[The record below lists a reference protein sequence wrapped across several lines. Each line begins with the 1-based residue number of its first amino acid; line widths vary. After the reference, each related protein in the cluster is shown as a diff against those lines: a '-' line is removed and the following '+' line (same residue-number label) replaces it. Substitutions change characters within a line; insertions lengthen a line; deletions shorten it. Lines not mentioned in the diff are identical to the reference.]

1 MKKTFKAATLS
12 SLAVLALLT
21 SSCAGNSS
29 SPVEKVDFPEGS
41 TMAEIAQ
48 AGKIKLGASPNQP
61 GLAELNLQQEWEGF
75 NMDLAEYLAG
85 TLGIEADNIE
95 WVQTT
100 AANRIPFI
108 EQGKIDMFVTALA
121 MTPEREE
128 TINISGP
135 YLKTSPQLIVRKGDA
150 EKMQTLEQIPK
161 GTKVCVLQGSQ
172 GQPRVAEEI
181 PQAEIVEFNV
191 LTNCVRALE
200 QGTADAVDSTAPL
213 LAGFVEE
220 KPDVFEFTPIKY
232 GEEERWGIGMAKDR
246 SDLCEY
252 LNEKLNEAFDD
263 GSIVKMWDEHMG
275 KSGLEA
281 PAKPEEMTGC

>member
-1 MKKTFKAATLS
+1 
-12 SLAVLALLT
+12 
-21 SSCAGNSS
+21 
-29 SPVEKVDFPEGS
+29 
-41 TMAEIAQ
+41 MAKIAQ

-128 TINISGP
+128 TVNISGP

-150 EKMQTLEQIPK
+150 EKMQTLEEIPK

-191 LTNCVRALE
+191 LTNCIRALE

-232 GEEERWGIGMAKDR
+232 GEEERWGIGMSKDR